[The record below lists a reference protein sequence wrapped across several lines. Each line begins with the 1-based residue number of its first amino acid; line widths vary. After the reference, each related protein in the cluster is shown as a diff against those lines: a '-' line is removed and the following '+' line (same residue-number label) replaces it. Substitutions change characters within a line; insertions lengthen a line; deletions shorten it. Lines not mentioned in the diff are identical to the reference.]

1 MITVVVDAAT
11 RSKLRDLHE
20 AMQFTDEAG
29 RLLGRFEPA
38 PSKERREPQ
47 ISEAEIARRLRQ
59 GGGRPLA
66 EIIVDLEKRA

>member
-11 RSKLRDLHE
+11 RSKLRNLHE
-20 AMQFTDEAG
+20 AMQFTDENG

-38 PSKERREPQ
+38 GENARRVPQ
-47 ISEAEIARRLRQ
+47 ISDAEIARRLQQ

-66 EIIVDLEKRA
+66 EIMAALEKRG